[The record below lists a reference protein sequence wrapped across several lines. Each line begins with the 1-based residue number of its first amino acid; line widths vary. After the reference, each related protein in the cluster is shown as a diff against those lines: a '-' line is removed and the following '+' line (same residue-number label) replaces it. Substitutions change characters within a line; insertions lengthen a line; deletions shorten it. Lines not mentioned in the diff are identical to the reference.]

1 MDLGFLRRAEQRF
14 ASRAAARVDFG
25 MLIAA
30 LKAQQAASPAAR
42 IQATLG
48 EPRTVAD
55 PLVEILLAGPV
66 WRQAVAAQG
75 GCFHRALAR
84 QRLVN

>member
-25 MLIAA
+25 MLVAA
-30 LKAQQAASPAAR
+30 LKAQQESSPAAR
-42 IQATLG
+42 AQAALAA
-48 EPRTVAD
+48 PHNLAD
-55 PLVEILLAGPV
+55 PLVEILLAGPD
-66 WRQAVAAQG
+66 WRRAVAAQG
-75 GCFHRALAR
+75 GCFHRGLAR